1 MIQHATEI
9 VRSSVL
15 ILSLMLRVSITLFN
29 GYFYNYNL
37 RWHKKTTI
45 CLITQFSMNLIL
57 LIMNRK
63 QWSPLGSFL
72 FLSNKLGW
80 TQQTL
85 LLITAKQLKHKDTV
99 GVQNTYIFIRDAA
112 LQNIKKDRML
122 KYIQVQL
129 RSFAYCFHY
138 LPPDIS
144 LPVIW

>member
-1 MIQHATEI
+1 
-9 VRSSVL
+9 
-15 ILSLMLRVSITLFN
+15 
-29 GYFYNYNL
+29 
-37 RWHKKTTI
+37 
-45 CLITQFSMNLIL
+45 
-57 LIMNRK
+57 MNRK

-144 LPVIW
+144 LPVI